1 MYNNDR
7 PFSQWAIH
15 IQTQLENHAKFNRT
29 VHRADIKWPK
39 GRKVSSHFAIE
50 SDPPGDFQQTE
61 REQQVYTTSV

>member
-1 MYNNDR
+1 MINER

-15 IQTQLENHAKFNRT
+15 IQNQLEKHAKFNRT

-50 SDPPGDFQQTE
+50 FDTASDLQQTE
-61 REQQVYTTSV
+61 RELEVYTSSI

>member
-1 MYNNDR
+1 MNDER
-7 PFSQWAIH
+7 PFTQWAIH

-50 SDPPGDFQQTE
+50 PDASGDIYQTE
-61 REQQVYTTSV
+61 GQQQVHTTSI

>member
-1 MYNNDR
+1 MYNNER

-15 IQTQLENHAKFNRT
+15 IQNQLDNYEESGRSI
-29 VHRADIKWPK
+29 HRADIKWPK

-50 SDPPGDFQQTE
+50 SDTSSDFQQTE

>member
-1 MYNNDR
+1 MHNER

-50 SDPPGDFQQTE
+50 LDPPGDIHQTE
-61 REQQVYTTSV
+61 GQQQVYNASI